1 MATLHFHYGT
11 MGCSKSAQL
20 IINAYNQVK
29 NGNPTEIIKP
39 KTDNRFSA
47 DHVDSRIGISAP
59 ATVRESLVD
68 YTPNPKTKI
77 VLIDEVQFFTP
88 ADIDRLVKIAD
99 DKNHPI
105 IVMCYGLMVDSNEQI
120 FPASCRLIEV
130 GAKLHRMES
139 TCQIQGCM
147 HLATHHLR
155 FDANGNVVRAG
166 AQIAVGDSNY
176 KSVCRQHFNMMYH
189 GTNGHG
195 RGSR

>member
-1 MATLHFHYGT
+1 MANLHFHYGT

-20 IINAYNQVK
+20 IINAYNQAK
-29 NGNPTEIIKP
+29 NGNQTEVIKP
-39 KTDNRFSA
+39 QTDNRFSA
-47 DHVDSRIGISAP
+47 THVDSRIGISVDAS
-59 ATVRESLVD
+59 VRENLID
-68 YTPNPKTKI
+68 YTPAADTKM

-88 ADIDRLVKIAD
+88 ADINRLVHIAD
-99 DKNHPI
+99 SRPI
-105 IVMCYGLMVDSNEQI
+105 IIMCYGLMVDSNENI
-120 FPASCRLIEV
+120 FPASRRLIEV

-139 TCQIQGCM
+139 TCQIPGCM

-189 GTNGHG
+189 GINNTG
-195 RGSR
+195 RGSK